1 VVSIPEENMLKQV
14 LEELIASVNGA
25 RAVIFL
31 DGEGESIAQAGDD
44 TVDMRLLGAWKE
56 IHLDHI
62 RDIANRLKLGEIH
75 AVLFS
80 LDQGNELI
88 VPVSGEYCLL
98 LFLSTYSHVQDAM
111 AGVKKTV
118 DLLKKEVE

>member
-1 VVSIPEENMLKQV
+1 MLNLILEDVLSSI
-14 LEELIASVNGA
+14 NGS

-31 DGEGESIAQAGDD
+31 DGEGEAVAQAGGNAAEI
-44 TVDMRLLGAWKE
+44 RLLGAWKE

-62 RDIANRLKLGEIH
+62 RNIALRLGIGDIH

-80 LDQGNELI
+80 LDGWNELL

-98 LFLSTYSHVQDAM
+98 VILSAYAGVQDAM
-111 AGVKKTV
+111 AGLKTV
-118 DLLKKEVE
+118 VKRLRQEIE

>member
-1 VVSIPEENMLKQV
+1 VFNLILEDML
-14 LEELIASVNGA
+14 ASVPGG

-31 DGEGESIAQAGDD
+31 DGEGEAIAQAGDGA
-44 TVDMRLLGAWKE
+44 VDMKLLGAWKE

-62 RDIANRLKLGEIH
+62 RDIAKRLGLGTVQ

-80 LDQGNELI
+80 LDAGNELM

-98 LFLSTYSHVQDAM
+98 LFLSTYARVQDAM
-111 AGVKKTV
+111 AAVKPGVE
-118 DLLKKEVE
+118 LLEKEVE